1 MIGFKDSTT
10 NNTIATPAYVDISDG
25 TAAANVL
32 SPGTTPPGNNAVFFA
47 GTYWAPADYVASSTT
62 TSPVYDIRAF
72 KHVSVQCVGQT
83 GSATTTFQVSND
95 PAFATFVNISLN
107 TATPSSQNNQAASL
121 TSVIGFAG
129 STQGYAYFRLS
140 TAWVSGTTTIKLLFS
155 SNAASPLALPQA
167 TQVINQ
173 SVATT
178 GGWTTYFN
186 GLLSNTAIS
195 IKASAG
201 AIGSIN
207 VFNPAGAVTYIQ
219 VFNVLVGSVTLGTT
233 PPTASYGIAAG
244 ASRDIALGPG
254 ATYGTA
260 IVVAATTTYNG
271 STAPGTAAVIN
282 VQYV

>member
-1 MIGFKDSTT
+1 MIGFKDSTGS
-10 NNTIATPAYVDISDG
+10 NTITTPSYVDISDG
-25 TAAANVL
+25 TSATNVI
-32 SPGTTPPGNNAVFFA
+32 SPGTTPAGVNALLTA
-47 GTYWAPADYVASSTT
+47 GTYWAPTDFTATSTSV
-62 TSPVYDIRAF
+62 SPVYDIRSF
-72 KHVSVQCVGQT
+72 KWVALQCT
-83 GSATTTFQVSND
+83 SNGSATTVFQVSND
-95 PAFATFVNISLN
+95 PAFATFVSLYL
-107 TATPSSQNNQAASL
+107 TTPSNSNQNALTASL
-121 TSVIGFAG
+121 AAVGAFSGA
-129 STQGYAYFRLS
+129 TQGYAYFRLS
-140 TAWVSGTTTIKLLFS
+140 TTYVSGTTTIKILFS
-155 SNAASPLALPQA
+155 ANAATSTVLPQV
-167 TQVINQ
+167 TQTVAQ

-186 GLLSNTAIS
+186 GALSNTAIS

-207 VFNPAGAVTYIQ
+207 VFNPAGAITYIQ

-282 VQYV
+282 VQYA

>member
-1 MIGFKDSTT
+1 M
-10 NNTIATPAYVDISDG
+10 
-25 TAAANVL
+25 
-32 SPGTTPPGNNAVFFA
+32 
-47 GTYWAPADYVASSTT
+47 
-62 TSPVYDIRAF
+62 
-72 KHVSVQCVGQT
+72 
-83 GSATTTFQVSND
+83 
-95 PAFATFVNISLN
+95 
-107 TATPSSQNNQAASL
+107 
-121 TSVIGFAG
+121 IGFAG